1 MNGPT
6 VIPFADRPSAPPNAA
21 SDGQMADAHLRRWCR
36 QLFFRRW
43 PLQQIS
49 DETGVNYNTLA
60 SWKKR
65 DKWDEARPLDIVE
78 EAYEARI
85 LQYLDQPDIDEGDM
99 KRLDFCMRQIERVA
113 RTRKFEVSGKEA
125 DLNPKIAARND
136 DAAKEK
142 RALKANTLS
151 AEMIEQCRE
160 FFEDNLFT
168 HQKAWWEASG
178 EVIRFILKSRQIG
191 ATWYFAREAFMR
203 GMDTGNNQIFL
214 SASRDQADVFKA
226 YIQDFVYLATGIEL
240 KGQGKK
246 MTVKRVS
253 DDGERLSDVT
263 FYFLATNFRT
273 AQSYHGDVYLDE
285 VFWVPGFD
293 VFGDVAMGMA
303 SQKQYRITLFSTPST
318 VNHPAYK
325 KWGGSEYNDGRP
337 KRDQKNFDIGHRAL
351 QNGKRGPDGIWRH
364 IVTLDDAIGGGF
376 DLIDR
381 ASIEQRYSP
390 ERFRNLYLCEFLDDS
405 MSSFPFALLAP
416 CMVSPLLDW
425 RDFRPADVGVI
436 GLRPFG
442 DKPVLVSI
450 DPNHDGRDDAA
461 IAVLAL
467 PEKAGGKFR
476 LLEKIR
482 FTGEDF
488 EGQNRRVQEV
498 SARYNVVDVSVDIS
512 DAYGKAIFGLIVK
525 WFPMVRGVT
534 YSVVSKGLMVQKA
547 QNVMRNRRF
556 EFDVGASDVVS
567 AFMAVH
573 PVLTASGKQVSYAT
587 SRANGVGHGDIAWAI
602 MMALFIEPLDA
613 SSPTAG
619 GGGRI
624 TFSD

>member
-6 VIPFADRPSAPPNAA
+6 VIPYPDKA
-21 SDGQMADAHLRRWCR
+21 SGPGEAGLLDAHLRRWCR

-43 PLQQIS
+43 SLQQIS

-65 DKWDEARPLDIVE
+65 DKWDAAKPVDIVE
-78 EAYEARI
+78 EAYEAKI
-85 LQYLDQPDIDEGDM
+85 LQYLDKPDMTEGDM
-99 KRLDFCMRQIERVA
+99 KRLDFCMRQIERIA
-113 RTRKFEVSGKEA
+113 RTRKFNETGKEK
-125 DLNPKIAARND
+125 DLNPNIERRND
-136 DAAKEK
+136 EKAKEK
-142 RALKANTLS
+142 RALKSNTLDE
-151 AEMIEQCRE
+151 AAIEACRKL
-160 FFEDNLFT
+160 FEEELFS
-168 HQKAWWEASG
+168 HQRAWWEASG

-246 MTVKRVS
+246 MVVKRVS
-253 DDGERLSDVT
+253 EDGERLSDVT

-273 AQSYHGDVYLDE
+273 AQGYHGDVYLDE

-303 SQKQYRITLFSTPST
+303 TQKQYRITLFSTPST

-325 KWGGSEYNDGRP
+325 KWSGGEYNDGRP
-337 KRDQKNFDIGHRAL
+337 KREQINFDISHRKL
-351 QNGKRGPDGIWRH
+351 KSGFRGADGIWRH
-364 IVTLDDAIGGGF
+364 IVTLDDAISGGF
-376 DLIDR
+376 DLADR
-381 ASIEQRYSP
+381 ASLLQRYST
-390 ERFRNLYLCEFLDDS
+390 ERFRNLFLCEFLDDS
-405 MSSFPFALLAP
+405 LSSFPFALLAP
-416 CMVSPLLDW
+416 CMVSPIFDW
-425 RDFRPADVGVI
+425 RDFKPAEVGI
-436 GLRPFG
+436 PGARPFG
-442 DKPVLVSI
+442 EKPVIVAI

-461 IAVLAL
+461 IAVIAL

-482 FTGEDF
+482 FTGDGYEA
-488 EGQNRRVQEV
+488 QAARVAEI
-498 SARYNVVDVSVDIS
+498 STRYHVVDIAVDVS
-512 DAYGKAIFGLIVK
+512 DAYGKAILELISK
-525 WFPMVRGVT
+525 WFPTVRGVV
-534 YSVVSKGLMVQKA
+534 YSVVTKGLMVQKA

-556 EFDVGASDVVS
+556 EFDSGASDVVS

-573 PVLTASGKQVSYAT
+573 PALTKAGSSVTYVT
-587 SRANGVGHGDIAWAI
+587 SRTAGVGHGDIAWAI

-613 SSPTAG
+613 SSPQGSG
-619 GGGRI
+619 GGFALI
-624 TFSD
+624 N

>member
-6 VIPFADRPSAPPNAA
+6 VIPFAEKAEHPS
-21 SDGQMADAHLRRWCR
+21 DETMVHAHLRRKCR
-36 QLFFRRW
+36 QLFFRKW
-43 PLQQIS
+43 PIALIHA
-49 DETGVNYNTLA
+49 ETGVNYNTLA

-65 DKWDEARPLDIVE
+65 DKWDAAAPVDIVD
-78 EAYEARI
+78 EAYEAKI
-85 LQYLDQPDIDEGDM
+85 LEYLDRPDMTEGDM
-99 KRLDFCMRQIERVA
+99 KRLDFCTRQMERIA
-113 RTRKFEVSGKEA
+113 RIRKYNDSGKEA

-136 DAAKEK
+136 DKAKEK

-151 AEMIEQCRE
+151 ADMIEQCRE

-168 HQKAWWEASG
+168 HQKAWWEASD

-226 YIQDFVYLATGIEL
+226 YIQDFVYLATGVEL

-246 MTVKRVS
+246 MTVKRVA

-273 AQSYHGDVYLDE
+273 AQGYHGDVYLDE

-293 VFGDVAMGMA
+293 IFGDVAAGMA
-303 SQKQYRITLFSTPST
+303 SQKQYRITYFSTPST

-325 KWGGSEYNDGRP
+325 KWSGKEYNEGRN
-337 KRDQKNFDIGHRAL
+337 KRDQHTFDISARAL
-351 QNGKRGPDGIWRH
+351 KNGVRGPDDIWRH
-364 IVTLDDAIGGGF
+364 IVTLDDAIAGGF

-381 ASIEQRYSP
+381 DAIFRRNSIEQ
-390 ERFRNLYLCEFLDDS
+390 FNNKYLCEFLDDS
-405 MSSFPFALLAP
+405 KSAFPFALLSP
-416 CMVSPLLDW
+416 CMARTLFDW
-425 RDFRPADVGVI
+425 SDFKPALVGMP
-436 GLRPFG
+436 GARPFG

-482 FTGEDF
+482 FTGDGF
-488 EGQNRRVQEV
+488 EKQAARVAEI
-498 SARYNVVDVSVDIS
+498 ATRYNVVDISIDVS
-512 DAYGKAIFGLIVK
+512 DAYGKAICELIGK
-525 WFPMVRGVT
+525 WFPSVRGVT
-534 YSVVSKGLMVQKA
+534 YTVVSKGMMVQKA
-547 QNVMRNRRF
+547 QSVMRAGRF
-556 EFDVGASDVVS
+556 EFDSGAEDVVR

-573 PVLTASGKQVSYAT
+573 PVLTNSGKQVTYAT
-587 SRANGVGHGDIAWAI
+587 SRAGNVGHGDIAWAI
-602 MMALFIEPLDA
+602 MMALSIEPLDA
-613 SSPTAG
+613 SSPTSG
-619 GGGRI
+619 GGGRVV
-624 TFSD
+624 FSD

>member
-6 VIPFADRPSAPPNAA
+6 VIPFAETAEHPSDEA
-21 SDGQMADAHLRRWCR
+21 MVHAHLRRKCR
-36 QLFFRRW
+36 QLFFRKW
-43 PLQQIS
+43 PIALIHA
-49 DETGVNYNTLA
+49 ETGVNYNTLA

-65 DKWDEARPLDIVE
+65 DKWDAAAPVDIVD
-78 EAYEARI
+78 EAYEAKI
-85 LQYLDQPDIDEGDM
+85 LEYLDRPDMTEGDM
-99 KRLDFCMRQIERVA
+99 KRLDFCTRQMERIA
-113 RTRKFEVSGKEA
+113 RIRKYNDSGKEA

-136 DAAKEK
+136 DKAKEK

-151 AEMIEQCRE
+151 ADMIEQCRE

-168 HQKAWWEASG
+168 HQKAWWEASD

-246 MTVKRVS
+246 MTVKRVA

-325 KWGGSEYNDGRP
+325 KWGGAEYNDGRP
-337 KRDQKNFDIGHRAL
+337 KRDQQNFNVGHHALKNGH
-351 QNGKRGPDGIWRH
+351 RGPDGIWRH
-364 IVTLDDAIGGGF
+364 IVTLDDAIAGGF
-376 DLIDR
+376 DLINR

-416 CMVSPLLDW
+416 CMVSPLLAW
-425 RDFRPADVGVI
+425 RDFKPADVGVD

-442 DKPVLVSI
+442 DKPVLISI
-450 DPNHDGRDDAA
+450 DPNHDGADDAA

-476 LLEKIR
+476 LLQKIR
-482 FTGEDF
+482 FTGQDF
-488 EGQNRRVQEV
+488 EGQDRLVKQV
-498 SARYNVVDVSVDIS
+498 SARYNVVDISVDVS
-512 DAYGKAIFGLIVK
+512 DAYGKAIFGLIAK
-525 WFPMVRGVT
+525 WFPTVRGVA
-534 YSVVSKGLMVQKA
+534 YSVVTKGLMVQKA
-547 QNVMRNRRF
+547 QNVMRNKRF
-556 EFDVGASDVVS
+556 EFDAGASDVVS

-573 PVLTASGKQVSYAT
+573 PVLTNSGKQVTYAT
-587 SRANGVGHGDIAWAI
+587 SRAGNVGHGDIAWAI
-602 MMALFIEPLDA
+602 MMALSIEPLDA
-613 SSPTAG
+613 SSPTMG
-619 GGGRI
+619 GGGRVV
-624 TFSD
+624 FSD

>member
-6 VIPFADRPSAPPNAA
+6 VIPYADKTSVPGEA
-21 SDGQMADAHLRRWCR
+21 GLVDAHLRRWCR

-43 PLQQIS
+43 SLQQIS

-65 DKWDEARPLDIVE
+65 DKWDAAKPIDIVE
-78 EAYEARI
+78 EAYEAKI
-85 LQYLDQPDIDEGDM
+85 LQYLDKPDLTEGDM
-99 KRLDFCMRQIERVA
+99 KRLDFCMRQVERVA
-113 RTRKFEVSGKEA
+113 RTRKFNESGKEK
-125 DLNPKIAARND
+125 DLNPNIERRND
-136 DAAKEK
+136 EKAKEK
-142 RALKANTLS
+142 RALKSNTLDE
-151 AEMIEQCRE
+151 AAIDACRKL
-160 FFEDNLFT
+160 FEEELFS
-168 HQKAWWEASG
+168 HQRAWWEASD

-246 MTVKRVS
+246 MVVKRVS
-253 DDGERLSDVT
+253 EDGERLSDVT

-273 AQSYHGDVYLDE
+273 AQGYHGDVYLDE

-303 SQKQYRITLFSTPST
+303 TQKQYRITLFSTPST

-325 KWGGSEYNDGRP
+325 KWSGGEYNDGRP
-337 KRDQKNFDIGHRAL
+337 KREQINFDISHRKL
-351 QNGKRGPDGIWRH
+351 KNGFRGADGIWRH
-364 IVTLDDAIGGGF
+364 IVTLDDAIAGGF
-376 DLIDR
+376 DLADR
-381 ASIEQRYSP
+381 ASLLQRYST
-390 ERFRNLYLCEFLDDS
+390 ERFRNLFLCEFLDDS
-405 MSSFPFALLAP
+405 LSSFPFALLAP
-416 CMVSPLLDW
+416 CMVSPIFDW
-425 RDFRPADVGVI
+425 RDFKPAEVGI
-436 GLRPFG
+436 PGARPFG
-442 DKPVLVSI
+442 DKPVIVAI

-461 IAVLAL
+461 IAVISL

-482 FTGEDF
+482 FTGDGYEA
-488 EGQNRRVQEV
+488 QAARVAEI
-498 SARYNVVDVSVDIS
+498 ATRYNVVDIAVDVS
-512 DAYGKAIFGLIVK
+512 DAYGKAILELISK
-525 WFPMVRGVT
+525 WFPTVRGVV

-556 EFDVGASDVVS
+556 EFDSGASDVVS

-573 PVLTASGKQVSYAT
+573 PALTKMGGSVTYVT
-587 SRANGVGHGDIAWAI
+587 SRTSGVGHGDIAWAI

-613 SSPTAG
+613 SSPQGSG
-619 GGGRI
+619 GGFALI
-624 TFSD
+624 N

>member
-6 VIPFADRPSAPPNAA
+6 VIPYADKTSGPGEA
-21 SDGQMADAHLRRWCR
+21 GLVDAHLRRWCR

-43 PLQQIS
+43 SLQQIS

-65 DKWDEARPLDIVE
+65 DKWDAAKPIDIVE
-78 EAYEARI
+78 EAYEAKI
-85 LQYLDQPDIDEGDM
+85 LQYLDKPDLTEGDM
-99 KRLDFCMRQIERVA
+99 KRLDFCMRQVERVA
-113 RTRKFEVSGKEA
+113 RTRKFNESGKEK
-125 DLNPKIAARND
+125 DLNPNIERRND
-136 DAAKEK
+136 EKAKEK
-142 RALKANTLS
+142 RALKSNTLDE
-151 AEMIEQCRE
+151 AAIEACRKL
-160 FFEDNLFT
+160 FEEELFS
-168 HQKAWWEASG
+168 HQRAWWEASG

-246 MTVKRVS
+246 MVVKRVS
-253 DDGERLSDVT
+253 EDGERLSDVT

-273 AQSYHGDVYLDE
+273 AQGYHGDVYLDE

-303 SQKQYRITLFSTPST
+303 TQKQYRITLFSTPST

-325 KWGGSEYNDGRP
+325 KWSGGEYNDGRP
-337 KRDQKNFDIGHRAL
+337 KREQINFDISHRKL
-351 QNGKRGPDGIWRH
+351 KNGFRGADGIWRH
-364 IVTLDDAIGGGF
+364 IVTLDDAIAGGF
-376 DLIDR
+376 DLADR
-381 ASIEQRYSP
+381 ASLLQRYST
-390 ERFRNLYLCEFLDDS
+390 ERFRNLFLCEFLDDS
-405 MSSFPFALLAP
+405 LSSFPFALLAP
-416 CMVSPLLDW
+416 CMVSPIFDW
-425 RDFRPADVGVI
+425 RDFKPAEVGI
-436 GLRPFG
+436 PGARPFG
-442 DKPVLVSI
+442 DKPVIVAI

-461 IAVLAL
+461 IAVIAL

-482 FTGEDF
+482 FTGDGYEA
-488 EGQNRRVQEV
+488 QA
-498 SARYNVVDVSVDIS
+498 ARIAEIATRYHVVDIAVDVS
-512 DAYGKAIFGLIVK
+512 DAYGKAILELISK
-525 WFPMVRGVT
+525 WFPTVRGVV
-534 YSVVSKGLMVQKA
+534 YSVVTKGLMVQKA

-556 EFDVGASDVVS
+556 EFDSGASDVVS

-573 PVLTASGKQVSYAT
+573 PALTKMGGSVTYVT
-587 SRANGVGHGDIAWAI
+587 SRTAGVGHGDIAWAI

-613 SSPTAG
+613 SSPQGSG
-619 GGGRI
+619 GGFALI
-624 TFSD
+624 N